1 MKTKHDGKQISPG
14 SIKQMQEKGV
24 KIMYRKEKK
33 MAAKKAGS
41 LLTGG
46 VLMAALALG
55 QISPAMVYAEDG
67 ETSLSVAE
75 AQAEEEQGA
84 EEKAEYTQL
93 ETTNISDVSVSA
105 IDVSSIVEAVM
116 PSMVTITEYSVQE
129 VMNYFGGPQQM
140 EVEGAAT
147 GFIIAQDD
155 DEIMIATNNH
165 VVTDSTDVSVCFY
178 VKDKDG
184 EEVVAP
190 AKVKGTDPA
199 TDLAVIAVS
208 PDDIPDEVLSE
219 LKIAVLGSSDNLK
232 IGQTAITIGNALGLG
247 LNVTSGIISAL
258 DVEVNTD
265 SGSWTEF
272 QTDGASNNGQSG
284 GAVFNADGEVI
295 GIFNAGAVYGDNMG
309 CAIPVSVAIPVL
321 QNLINRE
328 TRDALE
334 DHGYLG
340 VTVVPVSD
348 EASEMYNIPQGA
360 YIYEVAEGSGAE
372 EAGLQKGDIITGL
385 DGLTIDS
392 QATLL
397 RQITYYEA
405 GETVEVKV
413 MRPTGTAYEEQ
424 TFDVTLQA
432 GGKDADDEGKESG
445 KKGRGKKDRDE
456 IPDEENLPEEES
468 EDWPSFDDLYPDAPE
483 GLGDIF
489 DEIFG
494 GGHSSGNGEDYFV
507 SPEGN
512 EGDF

>member
-295 GIFNAGAVYGDNMG
+295 GIFNAGAVYGDNM
-309 CAIPVSVAIPVL
+309 
-321 QNLINRE
+321 
-328 TRDALE
+328 
-334 DHGYLG
+334 
-340 VTVVPVSD
+340 
-348 EASEMYNIPQGA
+348 
-360 YIYEVAEGSGAE
+360 
-372 EAGLQKGDIITGL
+372 
-385 DGLTIDS
+385 
-392 QATLL
+392 
-397 RQITYYEA
+397 
-405 GETVEVKV
+405 
-413 MRPTGTAYEEQ
+413 
-424 TFDVTLQA
+424 
-432 GGKDADDEGKESG
+432 
-445 KKGRGKKDRDE
+445 
-456 IPDEENLPEEES
+456 
-468 EDWPSFDDLYPDAPE
+468 
-483 GLGDIF
+483 
-489 DEIFG
+489 
-494 GGHSSGNGEDYFV
+494 
-507 SPEGN
+507 
-512 EGDF
+512 

>member
-184 EEVVAP
+184 
-190 AKVKGTDPA
+190 
-199 TDLAVIAVS
+199 
-208 PDDIPDEVLSE
+208 
-219 LKIAVLGSSDNLK
+219 
-232 IGQTAITIGNALGLG
+232 
-247 LNVTSGIISAL
+247 
-258 DVEVNTD
+258 
-265 SGSWTEF
+265 
-272 QTDGASNNGQSG
+272 
-284 GAVFNADGEVI
+284 
-295 GIFNAGAVYGDNMG
+295 
-309 CAIPVSVAIPVL
+309 
-321 QNLINRE
+321 
-328 TRDALE
+328 
-334 DHGYLG
+334 
-340 VTVVPVSD
+340 
-348 EASEMYNIPQGA
+348 
-360 YIYEVAEGSGAE
+360 
-372 EAGLQKGDIITGL
+372 
-385 DGLTIDS
+385 
-392 QATLL
+392 
-397 RQITYYEA
+397 
-405 GETVEVKV
+405 
-413 MRPTGTAYEEQ
+413 
-424 TFDVTLQA
+424 
-432 GGKDADDEGKESG
+432 
-445 KKGRGKKDRDE
+445 
-456 IPDEENLPEEES
+456 
-468 EDWPSFDDLYPDAPE
+468 
-483 GLGDIF
+483 
-489 DEIFG
+489 
-494 GGHSSGNGEDYFV
+494 
-507 SPEGN
+507 
-512 EGDF
+512 

>member
-1 MKTKHDGKQISPG
+1 M
-14 SIKQMQEKGV
+14 V
-24 KIMYRKEKK
+24 MYRKDRK
-33 MAAKKAGS
+33 MTAKKAGS

-46 VLMAALALG
+46 VLMAALTLG
-55 QISPAMVYAEDG
+55 QISPALVYAEDG
-67 ETSLSVAE
+67 ETSLSVVE
-75 AQAEEEQGA
+75 APAAEEQEA
-84 EEKAEYTQL
+84 DEKPDRMQL
-93 ETTNISDVSVSA
+93 ETTNISDVSVSV

-116 PSMVTITEYSVQE
+116 PSMVTITEHSVQE
-129 VMNYFGGPQQM
+129 VMNYFGGTEQM

-147 GFIIAQDD
+147 GFIIAEDD

-165 VVTDSTDVSVCFY
+165 VVTDSTEVSVCFS

-208 PDDIPDEVLSE
+208 PDDIPDEVLGE

-258 DVEVNTD
+258 DVEVNTE

-432 GGKDADDEGKESG
+432 GSRDADDADEKEQKSG
-445 KKGRGKKDRDE
+445 HGRKERDE
-456 IPDEENLPEEES
+456 DPDEEDSPEEDPE
-468 EDWPSFDDLYPDAPE
+468 ERPSFSDLYPDAPD

-494 GGHSSGNGEDYFV
+494 GGRPSGDGDEYFV
-507 SPEGN
+507 SPEGD

>member
-232 IGQTAITIGNALGLG
+232 IGLILGYPHL
-247 LNVTSGIISAL
+247 LKGIC
-258 DVEVNTD
+258 DVPH
-265 SGSWTEF
+265 
-272 QTDGASNNGQSG
+272 
-284 GAVFNADGEVI
+284 
-295 GIFNAGAVYGDNMG
+295 IFHKQF
-309 CAIPVSVAIPVL
+309 L
-321 QNLINRE
+321 
-328 TRDALE
+328 
-334 DHGYLG
+334 
-340 VTVVPVSD
+340 
-348 EASEMYNIPQGA
+348 
-360 YIYEVAEGSGAE
+360 
-372 EAGLQKGDIITGL
+372 
-385 DGLTIDS
+385 
-392 QATLL
+392 
-397 RQITYYEA
+397 
-405 GETVEVKV
+405 
-413 MRPTGTAYEEQ
+413 
-424 TFDVTLQA
+424 F
-432 GGKDADDEGKESG
+432 
-445 KKGRGKKDRDE
+445 
-456 IPDEENLPEEES
+456 
-468 EDWPSFDDLYPDAPE
+468 
-483 GLGDIF
+483 
-489 DEIFG
+489 
-494 GGHSSGNGEDYFV
+494 
-507 SPEGN
+507 
-512 EGDF
+512 